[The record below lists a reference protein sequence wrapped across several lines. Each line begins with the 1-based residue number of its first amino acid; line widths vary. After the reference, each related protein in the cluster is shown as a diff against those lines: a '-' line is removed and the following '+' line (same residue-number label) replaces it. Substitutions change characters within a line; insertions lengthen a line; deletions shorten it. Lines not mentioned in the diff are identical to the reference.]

1 MRRAAAVAWRSSSTT
16 AATFEDIGLGAE
28 LCRAM
33 RQMGHDTPTD
43 IQRAAIPHLLE
54 GGDTVVGSHTGSGK
68 SLAFMLPL
76 LERQRRWEASV
87 SGGGRI
93 KPRPQRPRSI
103 ILAPTRELVTQ
114 IVGVAKTV
122 GRASPFRVTSLV
134 GGGGQKRQRSALHSA
149 GVDMLVA
156 TPQQL
161 QQQHAERKLFLT
173 DLRTVV
179 VDEADTM
186 LCPKSGHA
194 DDVLALLNSARHM
207 RARGGGGGGGA
218 SDDRNSAASR
228 GVQLIAVGATL
239 DRATRR
245 DLLAAMPGAAFLTTD
260 SMHRLPGSLVQR
272 FAKAGMGGEKLASL
286 LDVVAPLKELP
297 TIIFCHSSSS
307 CRYVVETNRDYSLP
321 LRSIRS

>member
-1 MRRAAAVAWRSSSTT
+1 MRLAAACARRAASSLP
-16 AATFEDIGLGAE
+16 AATFEEIGLGAD

-33 RQMGHDTPTD
+33 RQMGHDAPTE

-76 LERQRRWEASV
+76 IERQRRWEASA

-122 GRASPFRVTSLV
+122 SRAAPFRVTSLV

-161 QQQHAERKLFLT
+161 QHQHAERKLFLT

-186 LCPKSGHA
+186 LSPKSGHA

-207 RARGGGGGGGA
+207 RARGGGGGGG
-218 SDDRNSAASR
+218 DDRNSAASR
-228 GVQLIAVGATL
+228 DVQLIAVGATVSVL
-239 DRATRR
+239 LFTVTLYANLAHSLTRS
-245 DLLAAMPGAAFLTTD
+245 P
-260 SMHRLPGSLVQR
+260 
-272 FAKAGMGGEKLASL
+272 
-286 LDVVAPLKELP
+286 
-297 TIIFCHSSSS
+297 
-307 CRYVVETNRDYSLP
+307 
-321 LRSIRS
+321 